1 MIDLYTML
9 LDTIYPAFGL
19 TQVAE
24 GEMDHQVAMVWLL
37 HASLLDCSKYD
48 VVKKL
53 VDFIKSVPF
62 RRKPWLSDDLPFA
75 IASPFKK
82 RNCCPFWENLFQRPT
97 KYTVTVFL
105 N

>member
-24 GEMDHQVAMVWLL
+24 DEMDHQVAMVWLL

-48 VVKKL
+48 VVKN
-53 VDFIKSVPF
+53 
-62 RRKPWLSDDLPFA
+62 WLILLKA
-75 IASPFKK
+75 
-82 RNCCPFWENLFQRPT
+82 CPSEGSRG
-97 KYTVTVFL
+97 
-105 N
+105 